1 MQLRP
6 RHGHAGDFTP
16 SELAEMLVDPYD
28 DSPKCKHPS
37 SCISGHPF
45 KLNTSRACWF
55 ARYEGHHRGR
65 LWGHPPSRLGEPVVP
80 LQADRVSTNRR
91 SPGTDNSSSC
101 PALLSRQDRCQ
112 SRFQTTHPPPDRG
125 RPVPSDRPDADVQS
139 VLALSHSRGRLP
151 PRRLLDVR
159 AG

>member
-1 MQLRP
+1 MQLQP
-6 RHGHAGDFTP
+6 RHGHSGDFTP

-28 DSPKCKHPS
+28 DSPKCEHPS

-80 LQADRVSTNRR
+80 LQADRVSEPGNVTYCSVWGCCS
-91 SPGTDNSSSC
+91 SPVL
-101 PALLSRQDRCQ
+101 PSR
-112 SRFQTTHPPPDRG
+112 
-125 RPVPSDRPDADVQS
+125 
-139 VLALSHSRGRLP
+139 
-151 PRRLLDVR
+151 
-159 AG
+159 